1 MPRQIRTVVMLSSLL
16 KLTRFHLIPIQ
27 FRRTAYCQ
35 RKVVM
40 TADKVYLRNDPSS
53 QDLHINFRYANEE
66 LKIDRDFNFC
76 RKMDEKLEGALNRI
90 RGNIEKEFNKKL
102 RKGKKKTSAQ
112 VQETLPESVTTNGEV
127 CCVAVIAAV
136 VVVVH
141 DTNVISIH
149 RYP

>member
-1 MPRQIRTVVMLSSLL
+1 
-16 KLTRFHLIPIQ
+16 
-27 FRRTAYCQ
+27 
-35 RKVVM
+35 M

-66 LKIDRDFNFC
+66 LNIDRDFNFC

-102 RKGKKKTSAQ
+102 KKGKKKTPAQ
-112 VQETLPESVTTNGEV
+112 VQETLPESVTNGEV
-127 CCVAVIAAV
+127 CCVGVIAV
-136 VVVVH
+136 VL

-149 RYP
+149 RYPLNLDDAMTNWRTLPLPRCSRNNPQI